1 MENSLNTLML
11 STYRDTTD
19 TKDTHLHEL
28 FVFVVRL
35 DRRRCYTEEIDVE
48 IVAYFWR
55 QCKVVAQ

>member
-35 DRRRCYTEEIDVE
+35 DRKRCYTEEIDVE
-48 IVAYFWR
+48 IVAYF
-55 QCKVVAQ
+55 

>member
-19 TKDTHLHEL
+19 TEDTHLHEL

-35 DRRRCYTEEIDVE
+35 DRRCYTEEIDVE
-48 IVAYFWR
+48 IVAYF
-55 QCKVVAQ
+55 

>member
-48 IVAYFWR
+48 IVAYFRR

>member
-11 STYRDTTD
+11 STYRDNTD

-35 DRRRCYTEEIDVE
+35 DRRCYTEEIDVE

>member
-11 STYRDTTD
+11 STYRDNTD

-35 DRRRCYTEEIDVE
+35 DRRRYTEEIDVE
-48 IVAYFWR
+48 IVAYF
-55 QCKVVAQ
+55 